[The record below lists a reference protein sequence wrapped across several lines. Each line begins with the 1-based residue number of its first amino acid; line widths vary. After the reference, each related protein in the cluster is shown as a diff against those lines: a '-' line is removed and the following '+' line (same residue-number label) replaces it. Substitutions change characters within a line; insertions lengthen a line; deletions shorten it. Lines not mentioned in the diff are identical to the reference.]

1 MTDDSGGPSLLQ
13 IQGIKTTTQ
22 LLKRVEGIT
31 YWVIDDPK
39 QIRKFINTNLRQE
52 WKKDAETDGVDPGRD
67 PWLRDLSKLEWSLQT
82 IAVAKV
88 RPSLSMMRRQ
98 EFIARLKERSKQ
110 LRRAIELYD
119 QVIWPVIIQ
128 GNHSMLKDG
137 YCRYTTLK
145 TMGVKRTLAY
155 VGH

>member
-82 IAVAKV
+82 IAMAKV

-128 GNHSMLKDG
+128 GNDSMLKDG

>member
-1 MTDDSGGPSLLQ
+1 MTRGPVIATKSRGLGQ
-13 IQGIKTTTQ
+13 STQ
-22 LLKRVEGIT
+22 LLRRVEGIT
-31 YWVIDDPK
+31 YWVIDGPK

-67 PWLRDLSKLEWSLQT
+67 PWLRDLSKMEWSLQT
-82 IAVAKV
+82 IAMAKV

-98 EFIARLKERSKQ
+98 EFIARLKERSKE

-128 GNHSMLKDG
+128 GNDSMLKDG

>member
-1 MTDDSGGPSLLQ
+1 MVSADNCNGQSQAQPFDD
-13 IQGIKTTTQ
+13 
-22 LLKRVEGIT
+22 E
-31 YWVIDDPK
+31 
-39 QIRKFINTNLRQE
+39 
-52 WKKDAETDGVDPGRD
+52 A
-67 PWLRDLSKLEWSLQT
+67 
-82 IAVAKV
+82 
-88 RPSLSMMRRQ
+88 Q

-128 GNHSMLKDG
+128 GNDSMLKDG

>member
-1 MTDDSGGPSLLQ
+1 MTDDSGARHCYK
-13 IQGIKTTTQ
+13 IQGIRTSTQ

-82 IAVAKV
+82 IAMAKV

-119 QVIWPVIIQ
+119 QVIWPVIIR
-128 GNHSMLKDG
+128 GKDSMLKDG

>member
-82 IAVAKV
+82 IAMAKV

>member
-67 PWLRDLSKLEWSLQT
+67 PWLRDLSKME
-82 IAVAKV
+82 
-88 RPSLSMMRRQ
+88 
-98 EFIARLKERSKQ
+98 
-110 LRRAIELYD
+110 
-119 QVIWPVIIQ
+119 
-128 GNHSMLKDG
+128 
-137 YCRYTTLK
+137 
-145 TMGVKRTLAY
+145 
-155 VGH
+155 

>member
-1 MTDDSGGPSLLQ
+1 MTDDSGARHCYK
-13 IQGIKTTTQ
+13 IQGIRTSTQ

-82 IAVAKV
+82 IAMAKV

-119 QVIWPVIIQ
+119 QVIWPVIIR
-128 GNHSMLKDG
+128 GKDSMLK
-137 YCRYTTLK
+137 
-145 TMGVKRTLAY
+145 MGIADTRLSKQW
-155 VGH
+155 G

>member
-137 YCRYTTLK
+137 YCRSTTLK

>member
-1 MTDDSGGPSLLQ
+1 MTDDSGARHCCK
-13 IQGIKTTTQ
+13 IQGIRTSTQ

>member
-1 MTDDSGGPSLLQ
+1 MTDDSGARHCYK
-13 IQGIKTTTQ
+13 IQGIRTSTQ

-31 YWVIDDPK
+31 YWVIDGPK

-67 PWLRDLSKLEWSLQT
+67 PWLRDLSKMEWSLQT
-82 IAVAKV
+82 IAIAKV
-88 RPSLSMMRRQ
+88 RPNLSMMRRQ
-98 EFIARLKERSKQ
+98 EFIARLKERSKE

-128 GNHSMLKDG
+128 GNDSMLKDG

>member
-1 MTDDSGGPSLLQ
+1 MTDDSGARHCYK
-13 IQGIKTTTQ
+13 IQGIRTSTQ

-82 IAVAKV
+82 IAMAKV
-88 RPSLSMMRRQ
+88 RPSLSMMRR
-98 EFIARLKERSKQ
+98 RSS
-110 LRRAIELYD
+110 LR
-119 QVIWPVIIQ
+119 
-128 GNHSMLKDG
+128 G
-137 YCRYTTLK
+137 
-145 TMGVKRTLAY
+145 
-155 VGH
+155 